1 MKKSIS
7 PVCVLI
13 FLAAQVQAH
22 HSFAPHFDSSKPVD
36 IAGVV
41 TEFEQ
46 RNPHAY
52 LHIAVQDAD
61 GRTSE
66 WECESHGVTQ
76 LTRNGITPQML
87 MPGTVVRIKGSQHRR
102 DPLQCF
108 FDSVE
113 FEDGRVLSVNGQRN
127 APAAPRV
134 AQRDSMF
141 GTWML
146 VPTGRPTSG
155 PQDMMAFITE
165 AARVEIE
172 KYNPFT
178 DDPTYRCE
186 PVAIRRGWF
195 APGTPMAIR
204 QVADDIIIQHEWM
217 DIERIVHMNEAATP
231 ANEPESILG
240 YSRGH
245 WEGDTLVVDTVG
257 FNEKMWFDA
266 EGDPHTSQLHTIER
280 FNRVSF
286 DRLRYDVTIDDPGA
300 YTRPWS
306 SGFYM
311 EWSDGESFQF
321 VCQDENFAYELML
334 GTEYNQMD
342 RSQPIFP

>member
-245 WEGDTLVVDTVG
+245 WEGDTLVVETDRFNQGVLNQFVEVDGQPMRALLHSNALRTV
-257 FNEKMWFDA
+257 ERISFDA
-266 EGDPHTSQLHTIER
+266 RSNRIHLSIEH
-280 FNRVSF
+280 
-286 DRLRYDVTIDDPGA
+286 YDSVFFTQDFPLAEAEYEASDLEI
-300 YTRPWS
+300 RPF
-306 SGFYM
+306 GCIP
-311 EWSDGESFQF
+311 EI
-321 VCQDENFAYELML
+321 LK
-334 GTEYNQMD
+334 
-342 RSQPIFP
+342 

>member
-245 WEGDTLVVDTVG
+245 WEGDTLVVETDRFNQGVLNQFVEVDGQPMRALLHSNALRTV
-257 FNEKMWFDA
+257 ERISFDA
-266 EGDPHTSQLHTIER
+266 RSNRIHLSMEHYDPEFFTQDFPLAEAEYEASDLEI
-280 FNRVSF
+280 
-286 DRLRYDVTIDDPGA
+286 
-300 YTRPWS
+300 RPF
-306 SGFYM
+306 GCIP
-311 EWSDGESFQF
+311 EI
-321 VCQDENFAYELML
+321 LK
-334 GTEYNQMD
+334 
-342 RSQPIFP
+342 